1 MVEPEDSRYQ
11 SQILDKNYE
20 KSDIGEVTKNHPYIL
35 HKQNKSLKNTLLKYK
50 QDMKITVGIVIV
62 KKV

>member
-35 HKQNKSLKNTLLKYK
+35 HKQNKSLKNTLLKHK
-50 QDMKITVGIVIV
+50 
-62 KKV
+62 